1 MYANATY
8 DRLWNKGINT
18 NQHECNG
25 GGNEDDDD
33 CDGVPVQYQF
43 QFHEEKKMFC
53 SMLVPSMSKHARPC
67 SSTSLMHAHRL

>member
-18 NQHECNG
+18 NQHECSG

-33 CDGVPVQYQF
+33 CDGVPVVLAVQY

-53 SMLVPSMSKHARPC
+53 SMSKHARPC
-67 SSTSLMHAHRL
+67 RSTSLMHAHRL